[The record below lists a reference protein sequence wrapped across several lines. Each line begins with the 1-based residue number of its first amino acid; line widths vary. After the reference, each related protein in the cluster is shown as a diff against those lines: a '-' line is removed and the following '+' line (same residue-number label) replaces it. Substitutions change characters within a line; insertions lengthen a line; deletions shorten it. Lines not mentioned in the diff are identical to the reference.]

1 MQRNDDSWQTCFPS
15 INIILFS
22 SKSHQFYTFIC
33 CKVIVHASAVF
44 AKHSRVPTKGPV
56 NKNFYCEAT
65 NVRVKILMPP
75 SRIFHWIQNFPETT
89 KENPQYIFVVGKSL
103 IHVSATSLPILV
115 QQKFYPQNFFWKK
128 KLKFSEVSWKRS
140 AKKSKNI
147 YPKDKKDCQL
157 LFKIEIPICS
167 RYSSLPE
174 NAVWANSLKK
184 YSWKC
189 SFRQIQRIFDNRP
202 KKSRQTAER
211 FCSIA
216 KKELKKTLFID
227 KSLLKRFLSFVDQ

>member
-103 IHVSATSLPILV
+103 IHLSATSLPILV
-115 QQKFYPQNFFWKK
+115 QQKFYPQNFFWKN
-128 KLKFSEVSWKRS
+128 KLKFSEVSWKPS
-140 AKKSKNI
+140 AKSPKTFTQRTKKTASFFFKMKFLFAQDIPLYRKMLFGKTRSKNL
-147 YPKDKKDCQL
+147 PQNV
-157 LFKIEIPICS
+157 LFDT
-167 RYSSLPE
+167 YNAFLTTGLQSLE
-174 NAVWANSLKK
+174 K
-184 YSWKC
+184 
-189 SFRQIQRIFDNRP
+189 QRKVFA
-202 KKSRQTAER
+202 Q
-211 FCSIA
+211 
-216 KKELKKTLFID
+216 
-227 KSLLKRFLSFVDQ
+227 